1 MKLSVLVLA
10 ALLLGQVVEPRPNSM
25 MPCMGALHAQALA
38 AQAAPERKTPPGE
51 WCQRPLPEMS
61 KKAHAC
67 ACHQHDCT
75 DPDPN
80 HVSAH
85 TDSKC
90 LNYCTQSQCR
100 CERTDC
106 P

>member
-1 MKLSVLVLA
+1 MKFLILA
-10 ALLLGQVVEPRPNSM
+10 ALLLAPLIEWRPDSM
-25 MPCMGALHAQALA
+25 MPCMGALHAQAIT
-38 AQAAPERKTPPGE
+38 AQEHKTPDGE
-51 WCQRPLPEMS
+51 WCQRPLPQMS

-85 TDSKC
+85 TDAKC
-90 LNYCTQSQCR
+90 LNYCTQAQCR

>member
-1 MKLSVLVLA
+1 MKTLLLIAS
-10 ALLLGQVVEPRPNSM
+10 ALLVAAQL
-25 MPCMGALHAQALA
+25 PCVPSPFCTGALHAQAVA

-51 WCQRPLPEMS
+51 WCQRPLPQMS

-85 TDSKC
+85 TDAKC
-90 LNYCTQSQCR
+90 LNYCTQAQCK
-100 CERTDC
+100 CERMDC

>member
-1 MKLSVLVLA
+1 MRIVLGLSLLVA
-10 ALLLGQVVEPRPNSM
+10 ALQLPASLS
-25 MPCMGALHAQALA
+25 MPCMGALHAQAVA
-38 AQAAPERKTPPGE
+38 AQERKTPDGE

-67 ACHQHDCT
+67 ACHQHDCS

-85 TDSKC
+85 TDAKC
-90 LNYCTQSQCR
+90 LNYCTVANCR